1 MRLKNKVAI
10 VTGSAMG
17 IGKAIALRLAREGAD
32 VVLFDI
38 SDKVFET
45 ASEIEKLGVKV
56 LAFKGDVTNKGDVM
70 KAVETTIEKLSKVD
84 ILVNNAGIYPFKP
97 FLEITEEDWDKVMNV
112 NVKGTFYF
120 TKAVV
125 PFMVKNNYG
134 RIINIASIAGPVVGF
149 QGLTHYCA
157 SKAAIVGF
165 TRALALEL
173 VRYNITV
180 NAVAPGPIATS
191 GTARASESVR
201 EQIELLKRSIPVGR
215 LGTPEE
221 VAAVVAFLA
230 SDEASFITGQLII
243 VDGGYVTQ

>member
-120 TKAVV
+120 TKAVDNQHSV
-125 PFMVKNNYG
+125 D
-134 RIINIASIAGPVVGF
+134 SWAGSRF
-149 QGLTHYCA
+149 
-157 SKAAIVGF
+157 S
-165 TRALALEL
+165 RA
-173 VRYNITV
+173 Y
-180 NAVAPGPIATS
+180 P
-191 GTARASESVR
+191 
-201 EQIELLKRSIPVGR
+201 LLR
-215 LGTPEE
+215 L
-221 VAAVVAFLA
+221 
-230 SDEASFITGQLII
+230 
-243 VDGGYVTQ
+243 